1 MINILL
7 LSNGGSDG
15 KESACNIGDPR
26 LIPGLGR
33 SPRERNGYPCQC
45 SYLENSTD
53 RGAHQATVRGIAE
66 NQT

>member
-7 LSNGGSDG
+7 LSNGASDG

-33 SPRERNGYPCQC
+33 SPREGKGYPCQY
-45 SYLENSTD
+45 SYLENSMD
-53 RGAHQATVRGIAE
+53 RGAHQATVHGIAE